1 MMNTPRHR
9 KACLTSMIT
18 FAIAAIL
25 QMGCDSSSK
34 STGSTDN
41 GDGILSGSVLDHS
54 GKGIANASIKLR
66 SSGQTTLTDADGK
79 WTLQP
84 NAARSVAGRTAEAA
98 TDSVIVSKDSQY
110 IASQPVT
117 SYTTELP
124 PLYIVQRDL
133 YGSLAN
139 FQEGTYTVTAYLTFP
154 DSTTKVIPLW
164 HNTVAH
170 AFSGFIY
177 TVYTAQTVDYSVRV
191 IVREDSAIT
200 GLSPVVPFNST
211 AGDVTI
217 PVFSYRNITPTV
229 ALSVSGA
236 VRIDNE
242 VTITATVGDTDVV
255 NGYMISDN
263 TKNSIFWKH
272 VTAGTAGGT
281 GVGTAGGVGSS
292 VTNGSSNWVLGSKS
306 LSVKIDASVLRDSC
320 YAVKVVD
327 DQDSLVTESQ
337 YCFDLSAGAT
347 KLSGFSAH
355 VGSRKTVVVRADT
368 VATLDGHMEYSS
380 RPTDTISVGDF
391 KVVNNSDNYKRGA
404 NGDTINI
411 SSLDATKRIFI
422 TEYDSAN
429 VLQKTDTAVTD
440 KKTLAT
446 VLLDSFDLAGYLGV
460 KATIWSEKPSVITF
474 FGDTVALK
482 AGDNALVASKAFTNR
497 DVISLR
503 FVPNDGYY
511 VYNGEYGRY
520 VAYLT
525 QVSIPIAI
533 QAYLKAYA
541 TYLYTGVKATEL
553 SGTYANG
560 LLKLDNSDANDGK
573 FVIKSLVGYK

>member
-25 QMGCDSSSK
+25 QMGCDSSGK
-34 STGSTDN
+34 STDSADN

-66 SSGQTTLTDADGK
+66 SSGQTTLTDANGK

-84 NAARSVAGRTAEAA
+84 NAARSVAGRTAESA

-139 FQEGTYTVTAYLTFP
+139 FREGTYTVTAYLTFP

-229 ALSVSGA
+229 ALSVSGV

-272 VTAGTAGGT
+272 VT
-281 GVGTAGGVGSS
+281 VGGVEGS
-292 VTNGSSNWVLGSKS
+292 VGGNTTSSSSEGWVLGSKT
-306 LSVKIDASVLRDSC
+306 LAVKIDASVLRDSC

-355 VGSRKTVVVRADT
+355 VGSRKTVVIRADT
-368 VATLDGHMEYSS
+368 VTTLDGHMEYSS
-380 RPTDTISVGDF
+380 HPTDTISVGNI
-391 KVVNNSDNYKRGA
+391 KVVNYSYSLTRGA

-503 FVPNDGYY
+503 FVPNDSYS
-511 VYNGEYGRY
+511 VYSATSGGVY
-520 VAYLT
+520 VAYSSQNRPSSST
-525 QVSIPIAI
+525 M

-541 TYLYTGVKATEL
+541 TYLYTGVKPTEL
-553 SGTYANG
+553 SNGTYANG